1 MTFLLPGTTT
11 TLRADLDPGSLSG
24 VNVQTQAAFAVPI
37 SGDPVLAPILLKI
50 NYDGK
55 RFLPAL
61 PALPPGPAV
70 IEVTNAGPGRGA
82 LLLSTGRP
90 SLSR

>member
-1 MTFLLPGTTT
+1 MMFLPAGTTT
-11 TLRADLDPGSLSG
+11 VLRGALGPGALSG

-37 SGDPVLAPILLKI
+37 SGDPVLAPTLLKI

-61 PALPPGPAV
+61 PVVPPGPIV
-70 IEVTNAGPGRGA
+70 IEVC
-82 LLLSTGRP
+82 
-90 SLSR
+90 